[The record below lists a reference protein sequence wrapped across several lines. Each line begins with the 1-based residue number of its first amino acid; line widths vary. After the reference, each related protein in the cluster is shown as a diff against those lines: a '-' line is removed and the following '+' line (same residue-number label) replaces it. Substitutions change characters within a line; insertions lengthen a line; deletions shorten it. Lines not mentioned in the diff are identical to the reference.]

1 MIVCE
6 FLFGFDE
13 IMWLHV
19 GQVSRASDSDM

>member
-1 MIVCE
+1 MTVCE

-13 IMWLHV
+13 FMWLHV